1 MKKSIIMASMVIF
14 FALASCEYDSTEIEE
29 EIDKVEAE
37 LEGLEQRYN
46 ELIEQLEAYSALI
59 NSSFIS
65 YIGTDADGNYVI
77 SYIDSGGEVKT
88 VTLALGSDVVTSQLI
103 GTATYTDGIVY
114 WRMTAD
120 NGETWEWITDSS
132 GNMMPVTG
140 SVPEVGIDDEGYWT
154 VNGERITDSDG
165 NPVLAS
171 DITNSLFTGVE
182 YDESTGLV
190 TFTLSDGSSF
200 SVQMYEALSISFDS
214 ATFIAI
220 EDRST
225 PAVITYTVSGS
236 LAESAEV
243 DYFTAY
249 NVSVSIDTY
258 KNTISVTLDDD
269 AADGNTVIIASAGST
284 TVLKPLF
291 FTYGTAEI
299 NTPTWDSAYG
309 TGTEIELPG
318 EETAFEISVSHNIDY
333 VLTISEDCQ
342 DWLTET
348 TTKSTTTSTHSFVAS
363 EYENTL
369 GADRTGVLTFTNTK
383 YEVSVEVTVRQSP
396 KEEEESDVKGIS
408 TGNDLVAFA
417 KAVNAGTSLSSWT
430 NDDGEIALLND
441 IDLTGLT
448 EWTPIGRATN
458 SGTSYDDFE
467 VSKAF
472 TGTFNGG
479 GYTISGIQW
488 TYDTSDD
495 YQTFAL
501 FGALDGATIKDLTF
515 GADGDMITVTGSN
528 STVVAVAA
536 VVGYASG
543 ATITNV
549 KNNVDVVLTGDDPAG
564 TPMILGGVAGV
575 GYACTIGGKS
585 KSLAVTN
592 NGDVYTGSISNTE
605 NGSKGMQI
613 GGVCTVTLGG
623 GMTMTYCVNNGSI
636 SAATGRG
643 GGLIGTIAGSTTEAP
658 NITVSNCTNYGTIQ
672 DDVVGQFDGSSE
684 KYNLKR
690 MGGLVGGTVTNND
703 GISIESCT
711 NYGNVFSQIGCR
723 CGGFVGHNQA
733 SITGCTNQGIIL
745 SDITYSGGE
754 PQHGPGWACGYS
766 GSGLVT
772 SCTKG
777 GKVGEWST
785 YKDNPEDAPDA
796 TDDNALCYKNSEYY
810 DPDANN

>member
-1 MKKSIIMASMVIF
+1 MA
-14 FALASCEYDSTEIEE
+14 FAAILFTFGSCGYDSTEVEDE
-29 EIDKVEAE
+29 LDKVESE
-37 LEGLEQRYN
+37 LEGLEQRYA
-46 ELIEQLEAYSALI
+46 ELLSQFEAYVALI

-77 SYIDSGGEVKT
+77 SYIDSGGDVKT
-88 VTLALGSDVVTSQLI
+88 VTLALGSDVVTSQLF
-103 GTATYTDGIVY
+103 GTATYTDGVVY
-114 WRMTAD
+114 WRYTTD
-120 NGETWEWITDSS
+120 NGETWEWLTDSN
-132 GNMMPVTG
+132 GNMLPVTG
-140 SVPEVGIDDEGYWT
+140 SVPDVGIDDEGYWT
-154 VNGERITDSDG
+154 VDGERITDSDG

-171 DITNSLFTGVE
+171 DTTNSLFSDVE

-190 TFTLSDGSSF
+190 TFILSDGSSF
-200 SVQMYEALSISFDS
+200 SVQMYEALNISFDAS
-214 ATFIAI
+214 TYTAI
-220 EDRST
+220 EDRSSA
-225 PAVITYTVSGS
+225 AVIGYTISGS
-236 LAESAEV
+236 LADEAEI

-258 KNTISVTLDDD
+258 KNTISVTLNDD
-269 AADGNTVIIASAGST
+269 AEEGNTVIIVSAGST

-299 NTPTWDSAYG
+299 DTPTWDGAYG

-318 EETAFEISVSHNIDY
+318 EETSFEISVSHNIDY
-333 VLTISEDCQ
+333 TLSISEDCQ
-342 DWLTET
+342 DWLTEVTTKT
-348 TTKSTTTSTHSFVAS
+348 TTTHTFTAT
-363 EYENTL
+363 EYENSL
-369 GADRTGVLTFTNTK
+369 GADRTGTLTFTNNK
-383 YEVSVEVTVRQSP
+383 YDVTVEVTVRQSP
-396 KEEEESDVKGIS
+396 KEVEESDDDVKGIS
-408 TGNDLVAFA
+408 TGADLVAFA

-430 NDDGEIALLND
+430 NDDGEIELLND
-441 IDLTGLT
+441 LDLSGLT
-448 EWTPIGRATN
+448 EWTPIGQATN

-467 VSKAF
+467 IAKAF

-479 GYTISGIQW
+479 GYTISGISW
-488 TYDTSDD
+488 TYDSGDD

-515 GADGDMITVTGSN
+515 GADGDAITVTGSSSN
-528 STVVAVAA
+528 VVAVAA

-543 ATITNV
+543 ATLTNV
-549 KNNVDVVLTGDDPAG
+549 KNNVDVELTGDNPAG
-564 TPMILGGVAGV
+564 TPMILGGVMGV
-575 GYACTIGGKS
+575 GYSCTIGGKS

-592 NGDVYTGSISNTE
+592 NGDVFTGEISNTE
-605 NGSKGMQI
+605 NGSKGMQV

-623 GMTMTYCVNNGSI
+623 GMTMTYCVNNGAI

-672 DDVVGQFDGSSE
+672 DDIVGQFGGSTE

-723 CGGFVGHNQA
+723 CGGFVGHNQGT
-733 SITGCTNQGIIL
+733 ITGCTNQGIIL
-745 SDITYSGGE
+745 ANITYSSGE

-766 GSGLVT
+766 GKGLVT
-772 SCTKG
+772 GCTKG
-777 GKVGEWST
+777 GKVGEWDT

-810 DPDANN
+810 DASANN